1 MGHTTVSSLTT
12 DFEANLGGGRL
23 DTVFFSPIRAMGV
36 GVVGAWDTVNLDRSF
51 EYNGRDN
58 LLVEVTWNGLG
69 EGDEDAVLQYG
80 FSPDG
85 TYRRAWFWDWQ
96 ATTAERADNHA
107 YNTLIGFENIG
118 IVEVGSGR
126 ISHRLQ
132 TAFVRNTLRLS
143 GSEPAELLDAT
154 GRRLSTLSSGDNDVG
169 HLAPGVY
176 FVRGAVDGLR
186 TARKI
191 VIGD

>member
-1 MGHTTVSSLTT
+1 MTHTTVTSLTT
-12 DFEANLGGGRL
+12 DFEANLDGGQL
-23 DTVFFSPIRAMGV
+23 DTVFFASIRTMGV
-36 GVVGAWDTVNLDRSF
+36 GVVGAWDTVNFDRPF

-96 ATTAERADNHA
+96 ADTAERADNHA

-118 IVEVGSGR
+118 IIEVGSGR
-126 ISHRLQ
+126 IPRRLETTFARSTFRLQ
-132 TAFVRNTLRLS
+132 
-143 GSEPAELLDAT
+143 GSETARLLDT
-154 GRRLSTLSSGDNDVG
+154 NGRTVADLAPGENDVR
-169 HLAPGVY
+169 HLVPGVY
-176 FVRGAVDGLR
+176 FVAPRGRPV
-186 TARKI
+186 TAKVI
-191 VIGD
+191 VPR